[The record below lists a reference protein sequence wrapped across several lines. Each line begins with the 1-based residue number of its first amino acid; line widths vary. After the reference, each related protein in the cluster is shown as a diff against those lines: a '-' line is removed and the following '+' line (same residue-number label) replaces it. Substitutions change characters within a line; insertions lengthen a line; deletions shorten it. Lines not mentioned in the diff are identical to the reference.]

1 MMESLRNF
9 LTGYRLVIIIGLLA
23 LPFVFLGTSSLGTVF
38 GGSYGSVNGED
49 ISELDFSLAANM
61 RANKLKETYGEEF
74 DFNELD
80 PQIQT
85 TLINQELISQ
95 KVFLSEV
102 RALGLINNEEISI
115 FKKIIVNDPKYK
127 DEFGNF
133 DESIFERSVNQ
144 NGFSKNDYIELI
156 TNLNVVQK
164 YKSALSASTFQ
175 LTSETRGLVSIL
187 EKKADID
194 FIKIDFK
201 QLKNTIKNS
210 LEDQVAYYNDNKEI
224 FLSDELRSFDY
235 FALTADDYK
244 NKVNIPDNYASE
256 YYESY
261 LLKANAS
268 EQKRIAHVM
277 VNKSNYESVADA
289 QEKIDNISSNIQ
301 SGSSFEKIVAEYSED
316 IVTKDNGGD
325 LEFFDE
331 EIFPAEFGNALA
343 GLNEGDIT
351 SIIELDDSFHILKVT
366 EVLKDKIRSFE
377 DIEKE
382 VIEELIFSESLALLN
397 DDFSQL
403 DDLALEGQS
412 FADLANYVNA
422 ETSAMDLQ
430 STSTISD
437 LDEKVQNIIF
447 DEFIQIN
454 TPQVIDLDGSLYVV
468 SVSEIK
474 APELKLF
481 SEVQTEVN
489 NDLININASLKKSE
503 IEKEFS
509 LLSTTEEKKSFE
521 EQNSFAFFETF
532 KDIKRYSSLLPQ
544 EVITEIFNAST
555 GFELSVTSNNG
566 DHYFVNIKNFNPPSQ
581 EEINEASAQ
590 YSSFDTDRLISRM
603 NGILN
608 DDLFDNAKVNLNEQA
623 IN

>member
-1 MMESLRNF
+1 MMDSLRNF

-49 ISELDFSLAANM
+49 ISELDFSVAANM

-80 PQIQT
+80 AQIQT

-102 RALGLINNEEISI
+102 RSLGLINNKETNIT
-115 FKKIIVNDPKYK
+115 KKIIVNEPAYK
-127 DEFGNF
+127 DELGNF
-133 DESIFERSVNQ
+133 DEAIFESFVGQ
-144 NGFSKNDYIELI
+144 NGFSKNEYIELS
-156 TNLNVVQK
+156 TNLNVVEK

-175 LTSETRGLVSIL
+175 LTSETRGLASIL

-289 QEKIDNISSNIQ
+289 QEKIDNISINIQ

-331 EIFPAEFGNALA
+331 EIFPTEFSNALV

-351 SIIELDDSFHILKVT
+351 SIIELEDSFHILKVT

-412 FADLANYVNA
+412 FTDLANYVNA
-422 ETSAMDLQ
+422 ETSSMDLQ
-430 STSTISD
+430 SISTISD

-509 LLSTTEEKKSFE
+509 LLSTAEEKRSFE
-521 EQNSFAFFETF
+521 EQNSFASFETF

-555 GFELSVTSNNG
+555 GFELSVTSSNG

-581 EEINEASAQ
+581 EEIDEASAQ
-590 YSSFDTDRLISRM
+590 YSSFDTERLISRM
-603 NGILN
+603 NGILS

>member
-9 LTGYRLVIIIGLLA
+9 LTGYRLAIIIGLLA

-343 GLNEGDIT
+343 DLNEGDIT
-351 SIIELDDSFHILKVT
+351 SIIELEDSFHILKVT

-412 FADLANYVNA
+412 FTDLANYVNA

-447 DEFIQIN
+447 DELIQIN

-590 YSSFDTDRLISRM
+590 YSSFDTDRLIGRM

>member
-9 LTGYRLVIIIGLLA
+9 LTGYRLAIIIGLLA

-351 SIIELDDSFHILKVT
+351 SIIELEDSFHILKVT

-412 FADLANYVNA
+412 FTDLANYVNA

-447 DEFIQIN
+447 DELIQIN

>member
-1 MMESLRNF
+1 MMDSLRNF
-9 LTGYRLVIIIGLLA
+9 LTGYRLAIIIGLLA

-49 ISELDFSLAANM
+49 ISELDFSVAANM

-80 PQIQT
+80 AQIQT

-102 RALGLINNEEISI
+102 RSLGLINNQETNIT
-115 FKKIIVNDPKYK
+115 KKIIVNEPAYK
-127 DEFGNF
+127 NELGNF
-133 DESIFERSVNQ
+133 DEAIFESFVGQ
-144 NGFSKNDYIELI
+144 NGFSKNEYIELS
-156 TNLNVVQK
+156 TNLNVVEK

-175 LTSETRGLVSIL
+175 LTSETRGLASIL

-331 EIFPAEFGNALA
+331 EIFPAEFSNALA
-343 GLNEGDIT
+343 GLNVGDIT
-351 SIIELDDSFHILKVT
+351 SIIELEDSFHILKVT

-412 FADLANYVNA
+412 ITDLANYVNA
-422 ETSAMDLQ
+422 EISSMDLQ

-503 IEKEFS
+503 IEKEFG
-509 LLSTTEEKKSFE
+509 LLSTTEEKRSFE
-521 EQNSFAFFETF
+521 EQNSFASFETF

-555 GFELSVTSNNG
+555 GFELSVTSSNG

-581 EEINEASAQ
+581 EEIDEASAQ
-590 YSSFDTDRLISRM
+590 YSSFDTERLISRM
-603 NGILN
+603 NGILS

>member
-277 VNKSNYESVADA
+277 VDKSNYESVADA

-301 SGSSFEKIVAEYSED
+301 SDSSFEKIVAEYSED

-331 EIFPAEFGNALA
+331 EIFPPEFSNALV

-351 SIIELDDSFHILKVT
+351 SIIELEDSFHILKVT

-412 FADLANYVNA
+412 FTDLANYVNA
-422 ETSAMDLQ
+422 ETSSMDLQ
-430 STSTISD
+430 STSTIGD

-509 LLSTTEEKKSFE
+509 LLSTAEEKRSFE
-521 EQNSFAFFETF
+521 EQNSFASFETF

-555 GFELSVTSNNG
+555 GFELSVTSSNG

-581 EEINEASAQ
+581 EEIDEASAQ
-590 YSSFDTDRLISRM
+590 YSSFDTERLISRM
-603 NGILN
+603 NGILS

>member
-1 MMESLRNF
+1 MMDSLRNF
-9 LTGYRLVIIIGLLA
+9 LTGYRLAIIIGLLA

-49 ISELDFSLAANM
+49 ISELDFSVAANM

-80 PQIQT
+80 AQIQT

-102 RALGLINNEEISI
+102 RSLGLINNKETNIT
-115 FKKIIVNDPKYK
+115 KKIIVNEPAYK
-127 DEFGNF
+127 DELGNF
-133 DESIFERSVNQ
+133 DEAIFESFVGQ
-144 NGFSKNDYIELI
+144 NGFSKNEYIELS
-156 TNLNVVQK
+156 TNLNVVEK

-175 LTSETRGLVSIL
+175 LTSETRGLASIL

-289 QEKIDNISSNIQ
+289 QEKIDNISGNIQ

-331 EIFPAEFGNALA
+331 EIFPTEFSNALV

-351 SIIELDDSFHILKVT
+351 SIIELEDSFHILKVT

-412 FADLANYVNA
+412 FTDLANYVNA
-422 ETSAMDLQ
+422 ETSSMDLQ

-454 TPQVIDLDGSLYVV
+454 TPQVIDLDGSLYIV

-481 SEVQTEVN
+481 SEVQAEVN

-503 IEKEFS
+503 IEKEFG
-509 LLSTTEEKKSFE
+509 LLSTTEEKRSFE
-521 EQNSFAFFETF
+521 EQNSFASFETF

-555 GFELSVTSNNG
+555 GFELSVTSSNG

-581 EEINEASAQ
+581 EEIDEASAQ
-590 YSSFDTDRLISRM
+590 YSSFDTERLISRM
-603 NGILN
+603 NGILS

>member
-1 MMESLRNF
+1 MDSLRNF
-9 LTGYRLVIIIGLLA
+9 LTGYRLAIIIGLLA

-49 ISELDFSLAANM
+49 ISELDFSVAANM

-80 PQIQT
+80 AQIQT

-102 RALGLINNEEISI
+102 RALGLINNEEINI

-144 NGFSKNDYIELI
+144 NGFSKNDYIKLI

-164 YKSALSASTFQ
+164 YRSALSASTFQ
-175 LTSETRGLVSIL
+175 LPSETKVLASIL
-187 EKKADID
+187 EKKVDID
-194 FIKIDFK
+194 FTKIDFQ

-210 LEDQVAYYNDNKEI
+210 LEDQVAYYNNNNEL
-224 FLSDELRSFDY
+224 FLSNELRSFDY
-235 FALTADDYK
+235 FSLTAEDYK
-244 NKVNIPDNYASE
+244 NSVAVPPNYATD
-256 YYESY
+256 YYEGY
-261 LLKANAS
+261 LLRANAS

-277 VNKSNYESVADA
+277 VDKSNYESVTDA

-301 SGSSFEKIVAEYSED
+301 NGTSFERVVAEYTED
-316 IVTKDNGGD
+316 IVTKENGGD
-325 LEFFDE
+325 LEYFDE
-331 EIFPAEFGNALA
+331 EIFPAEFARALV
-343 GLNEGDIT
+343 GLDEGDIT
-351 SIIELDDSFHILKVT
+351 SIIELADSFHILKVT
-366 EVLKDKIRSFE
+366 EVLKDKIRNFE

-397 DDFSQL
+397 DDYSQL

-412 FADLANYVNA
+412 FADLADFANVKTSSVN
-422 ETSAMDLQ
+422 LQ
-430 STSTISD
+430 SILTISD

-447 DEFIQIN
+447 DESIQIN
-454 TPQVIDLDGSLYVV
+454 TPQVIDLDGSIYVV

-481 SEVQTEVN
+481 SEVQAEVN
-489 NDLININASLKKSE
+489 NNLIDINALLKKSE
-503 IEKEFS
+503 IEKEFN
-509 LLSTTEEKKSFE
+509 LISTAEEKRSFE
-521 EQNSFAFFETF
+521 AKNSFASFETYN
-532 KDIKRYSSLLPQ
+532 DIKRYSSLLPQ

-555 GFELSVTSNNG
+555 GFKLSLTSSNR
-566 DHYFVNIKNFNPPSQ
+566 DHYFVNINNFNPPSQ
-581 EEINEASAQ
+581 DEIDEALEQ
-590 YSSFDTDRLISRM
+590 YSSFEAELLISRM

-608 DDLFDNAKVNLNEQA
+608 DDLFNNAKVNLNEQV

>member
-1 MMESLRNF
+1 MMDSLRNF
-9 LTGYRLVIIIGLLA
+9 LTGYRLAIIIGLLA

-49 ISELDFSLAANM
+49 ISELDFSVAANM

-80 PQIQT
+80 AQIQT

-102 RALGLINNEEISI
+102 RSLGLINNQETNIT
-115 FKKIIVNDPKYK
+115 KKIIVNEPAYK
-127 DEFGNF
+127 NELGDF
-133 DESIFERSVNQ
+133 DEAIFESFVGQ
-144 NGFSKNDYIELI
+144 NGFSKNEYIELS
-156 TNLNVVQK
+156 TNLNVVEK

-175 LTSETRGLVSIL
+175 LTSETRGLASIL

-331 EIFPAEFGNALA
+331 EIFPAEFSNALA
-343 GLNEGDIT
+343 GLNVGDIT
-351 SIIELDDSFHILKVT
+351 SIIELEDSFHILKVT

-382 VIEELIFSESLALLN
+382 VVEELIFSESLALLN

-412 FADLANYVNA
+412 ITDLANYVNA
-422 ETSAMDLQ
+422 EISSMDLQ

-503 IEKEFS
+503 IEKEFG
-509 LLSTTEEKKSFE
+509 LLSTTEEKRSFE
-521 EQNSFAFFETF
+521 EQNSFASFETF

-555 GFELSVTSNNG
+555 GFELSVTSSNG

-581 EEINEASAQ
+581 EEIDEASAQ
-590 YSSFDTDRLISRM
+590 YSSFDTERLISRM
-603 NGILN
+603 NGILS

>member
-1 MMESLRNF
+1 MMDSLRNF
-9 LTGYRLVIIIGLLA
+9 LTGYRLAIIIGLLA

-49 ISELDFSLAANM
+49 ISELDFSVAANM

-80 PQIQT
+80 AQIQT

-102 RALGLINNEEISI
+102 RSLGLINNQETNIT
-115 FKKIIVNDPKYK
+115 KKIIVNEPAYK
-127 DEFGNF
+127 NELGNF
-133 DESIFERSVNQ
+133 DEAIFESFVGQ
-144 NGFSKNDYIELI
+144 NGFSKNEYIELS
-156 TNLNVVQK
+156 TNLNVVEK

-175 LTSETRGLVSIL
+175 LTSETRGLASIL

-331 EIFPAEFGNALA
+331 EIFPAEFSNALA
-343 GLNEGDIT
+343 GLNVGDIT
-351 SIIELDDSFHILKVT
+351 SIIELEDSFHILKVT

-412 FADLANYVNA
+412 ITDLANYVNA
-422 ETSAMDLQ
+422 ETSSMDLQ

-509 LLSTTEEKKSFE
+509 LLSTTEEKRSFE
-521 EQNSFAFFETF
+521 EQNSFASFETF

-555 GFELSVTSNNG
+555 GFELSVTSSNG

-581 EEINEASAQ
+581 EEIDEASAQ
-590 YSSFDTDRLISRM
+590 YSSFDTERLISRM
-603 NGILN
+603 NGILS

>member
-1 MMESLRNF
+1 MMDSLRNF
-9 LTGYRLVIIIGLLA
+9 LTGYRLAIIIGLLA

-49 ISELDFSLAANM
+49 ISELDFSVAANM

-80 PQIQT
+80 AQIQT

-102 RALGLINNEEISI
+102 RSLGLINNQETNIT
-115 FKKIIVNDPKYK
+115 KKIIVNEPAYK
-127 DEFGNF
+127 NELGNF
-133 DESIFERSVNQ
+133 DEAIFESFVGQ
-144 NGFSKNDYIELI
+144 NGFSKNEYIELS
-156 TNLNVVQK
+156 TNLNVVEK

-175 LTSETRGLVSIL
+175 LTSETRGLASIL

-331 EIFPAEFGNALA
+331 EIFPAEFSNALA
-343 GLNEGDIT
+343 GLNVGDIT
-351 SIIELDDSFHILKVT
+351 SIIELEDSFHILKVT

-412 FADLANYVNA
+412 ITDLANYVNA
-422 ETSAMDLQ
+422 ETSSMDLQ
-430 STSTISD
+430 STSTIGD

-521 EQNSFAFFETF
+521 EQNSFASFETF

-555 GFELSVTSNNG
+555 GFELSVTSSNG

-581 EEINEASAQ
+581 EEIDEASAQ
-590 YSSFDTDRLISRM
+590 YSSFDTERLISRM
-603 NGILN
+603 NGILS

>member
-1 MMESLRNF
+1 MMDSLRNF
-9 LTGYRLVIIIGLLA
+9 LTGYRLAIIIGLLA

-38 GGSYGSVNGED
+38 GGSYGSVNGEE
-49 ISELDFSLAANM
+49 ISELDFSVAANM

-80 PQIQT
+80 AQIQT

-102 RALGLINNEEISI
+102 RSLGLINNEETNIT
-115 FKKIIVNDPKYK
+115 KKIIVNEPAYK
-127 DEFGNF
+127 DELGNF
-133 DESIFERSVNQ
+133 DEAIFESFVGQ
-144 NGFSKNDYIELI
+144 NGFSKNEYIELS
-156 TNLNVVQK
+156 TNLNVVEK

-175 LTSETRGLVSIL
+175 LTSETRGLASIL

-277 VNKSNYESVADA
+277 VDKSNYESVANA
-289 QEKIDNISSNIQ
+289 REKIDNISSNIQ
-301 SGSSFEKIVAEYSED
+301 SDSSFEKIVAEYSED

-331 EIFPAEFGNALA
+331 EIFPPEFSNALV

-351 SIIELDDSFHILKVT
+351 SIIELEDSFHILKVT

-422 ETSAMDLQ
+422 ETSSMDLQ
-430 STSTISD
+430 STSTIGD

-468 SVSEIK
+468 SVSKIK

-509 LLSTTEEKKSFE
+509 LLSTAEEKRSFE
-521 EQNSFAFFETF
+521 EQNSFASFETF

-555 GFELSVTSNNG
+555 GFELSVTSSNG

-581 EEINEASAQ
+581 EEIDEASAQ
-590 YSSFDTDRLISRM
+590 YSSFDTERLISRM
-603 NGILN
+603 NGILS

>member
-1 MMESLRNF
+1 MMDSLRNF
-9 LTGYRLVIIIGLLA
+9 LTGYRLAIIIGLLA

-38 GGSYGSVNGED
+38 GGSYGSVNGEE
-49 ISELDFSLAANM
+49 ISELDFSVAANM

-80 PQIQT
+80 AQIQT

-102 RALGLINNEEISI
+102 RSLGLINNEETNIT
-115 FKKIIVNDPKYK
+115 KKIIVNEPAYK
-127 DEFGNF
+127 DELGNF
-133 DESIFERSVNQ
+133 DEAIFESFVGQ
-144 NGFSKNDYIELI
+144 NGFSKNEYIELS
-156 TNLNVVQK
+156 TNLNVVEK

-175 LTSETRGLVSIL
+175 LTSETRGLASIL

-277 VNKSNYESVADA
+277 VDKSNYESVADA

-301 SGSSFEKIVAEYSED
+301 SDSSFEKIVAEYSED

-331 EIFPAEFGNALA
+331 EIFPPEFSNALV

-351 SIIELDDSFHILKVT
+351 SIIELEDSFHILKVT

-412 FADLANYVNA
+412 FTDLANYVNA
-422 ETSAMDLQ
+422 ETSSMDLQ
-430 STSTISD
+430 STSTIGD

-509 LLSTTEEKKSFE
+509 LLSTAEEKRSFE
-521 EQNSFAFFETF
+521 EQNSFASFETF

-555 GFELSVTSNNG
+555 GFELSVTSSNG

-581 EEINEASAQ
+581 EEIDEASAQ
-590 YSSFDTDRLISRM
+590 YSSFDTERLISRM
-603 NGILN
+603 NGILS

>member
-1 MMESLRNF
+1 MMDSLRNF
-9 LTGYRLVIIIGLLA
+9 LTGYRLAIIIGLLA

-49 ISELDFSLAANM
+49 ISELDFSVAANM

-80 PQIQT
+80 AQIQT

-102 RALGLINNEEISI
+102 RSLGLINNKETNIT
-115 FKKIIVNDPKYK
+115 KKIIVNEPAYK
-127 DEFGNF
+127 DELGNF
-133 DESIFERSVNQ
+133 DEAIFESFVGQ
-144 NGFSKNDYIELI
+144 NGFSKNEYIELS
-156 TNLNVVQK
+156 TNLNVVEK

-175 LTSETRGLVSIL
+175 LTSETRGLASIL

-289 QEKIDNISSNIQ
+289 QEKIDNISINIQ

-331 EIFPAEFGNALA
+331 EIFPAEFSNALA
-343 GLNEGDIT
+343 GLNVGDIT
-351 SIIELDDSFHILKVT
+351 SIIELEDSFHILKVT

-412 FADLANYVNA
+412 FTDLANYVNA
-422 ETSAMDLQ
+422 ETSSMDLQ

-503 IEKEFS
+503 IEKEFG
-509 LLSTTEEKKSFE
+509 LLSTTEEKRSFE
-521 EQNSFAFFETF
+521 EQNSFASFETF

-555 GFELSVTSNNG
+555 GFELSVTSSNG

-581 EEINEASAQ
+581 EEIDEASAQ
-590 YSSFDTDRLISRM
+590 YSSFDTERLISRM
-603 NGILN
+603 NGILS

>member
-102 RALGLINNEEISI
+102 RSLGLINNEEISI

-164 YKSALSASTFQ
+164 YKSALSKSTFQ
-175 LTSETRGLVSIL
+175 LPTETSGLASIL
-187 EKKADID
+187 EKKVDID
-194 FIKIDFK
+194 FTKIDFQ

-210 LEDQVAYYNDNKEI
+210 LEDQVAYYNDNKEL
-224 FLSDELRSFDY
+224 FLSNELRSFDY
-235 FALTADDYK
+235 FTLTAEDYNNSVAVPANYVK
-244 NKVNIPDNYASE
+244 N
-256 YYESY
+256 YYEDY
-261 LLKANAS
+261 LLKVNAS

-277 VNKSNYESVADA
+277 VDKSNYESLIDA
-289 QEKIDNISSNIQ
+289 QNKINTIKSNIQ
-301 SGSSFEKIVAEYSED
+301 SGSSFEKIVAEYSDD
-316 IVTKDNGGD
+316 IVTKENGGD
-325 LEFFDE
+325 LEYFDE
-331 EIFPAEFGNALA
+331 EVFPVEFGNALA

-351 SIIELDDSFHILKVT
+351 SIIELEDSFHILKVT

-412 FADLANYVNA
+412 FTDLANYVNA
-422 ETSAMDLQ
+422 ETSSMDLQ

-509 LLSTTEEKKSFE
+509 LLSTAEEKRSFE
-521 EQNSFAFFETF
+521 EQNSFASFETF

-555 GFELSVTSNNG
+555 GFELSVTSGNG
-566 DHYFVNIKNFNPPSQ
+566 DHYFVNINNFNSPSQ
-581 EEINEASAQ
+581 EEIDEASAQ
-590 YSSFDTDRLISRM
+590 YSSFDTERLISRM
-603 NGILN
+603 NGILS
-608 DDLFDNAKVNLNEQA
+608 DDLFNNAKVNLNEQA

>member
-1 MMESLRNF
+1 MMDSLRNF
-9 LTGYRLVIIIGLLA
+9 LTGYRLAIIIGLLA

-49 ISELDFSLAANM
+49 ISELDFSVAANM

-80 PQIQT
+80 AQIQT

-102 RALGLINNEEISI
+102 RSLGLINNKETNIT
-115 FKKIIVNDPKYK
+115 KKIIVNEPAYK
-127 DEFGNF
+127 DELGNF
-133 DESIFERSVNQ
+133 DEAIFESFVGQ
-144 NGFSKNDYIELI
+144 NGFSKNEYIELS
-156 TNLNVVQK
+156 TNLNVVEK

-175 LTSETRGLVSIL
+175 LTSETRGLASIL

-289 QEKIDNISSNIQ
+289 QEKIDNISGNIQ

-331 EIFPAEFGNALA
+331 EIFPTEFSNALV

-351 SIIELDDSFHILKVT
+351 SIIELEDSFHILKVT

-412 FADLANYVNA
+412 FTDLANYVNA
-422 ETSAMDLQ
+422 ETSSMDLQ

-454 TPQVIDLDGSLYVV
+454 TPQVIDLDGSLYIV

-509 LLSTTEEKKSFE
+509 LLSTAEEKRSFE
-521 EQNSFAFFETF
+521 EQNSFASFETF

-555 GFELSVTSNNG
+555 GFELSVTSGNG

-581 EEINEASAQ
+581 EEIDEASAQ
-590 YSSFDTDRLISRM
+590 YSSFDTERLISRM
-603 NGILN
+603 NGILS

>member
-1 MMESLRNF
+1 MMDSLRNF
-9 LTGYRLVIIIGLLA
+9 LTGYRLAIIIGLLA

-49 ISELDFSLAANM
+49 ISELDFSVAANM

-80 PQIQT
+80 AQIQT

-102 RALGLINNEEISI
+102 RSLGLINNQETNIT
-115 FKKIIVNDPKYK
+115 KKIIVNEPAYK
-127 DEFGNF
+127 NELGNF
-133 DESIFERSVNQ
+133 DEAIFESFVGQ
-144 NGFSKNDYIELI
+144 NGFSKNEYIELS
-156 TNLNVVQK
+156 TNLNVVEK

-175 LTSETRGLVSIL
+175 LTSETRGLASIL

-331 EIFPAEFGNALA
+331 EIFPAEFSNALA
-343 GLNEGDIT
+343 GLNVGDIT
-351 SIIELDDSFHILKVT
+351 SIIELEDSFHILKVT

-412 FADLANYVNA
+412 ITDLANYVNA
-422 ETSAMDLQ
+422 ETSSMDLQ

-503 IEKEFS
+503 IEKEFG

-521 EQNSFAFFETF
+521 EQNSFASFETF

-544 EVITEIFNAST
+544 EVITEIFNASS
-555 GFELSVTSNNG
+555 GFELSVTSSNG

-581 EEINEASAQ
+581 EEIDEASAQ
-590 YSSFDTDRLISRM
+590 YSSFDTERLISRM
-603 NGILN
+603 NGILS

>member
-1 MMESLRNF
+1 MMDSLRNF
-9 LTGYRLVIIIGLLA
+9 LTGYRLAIIIGLLA

-38 GGSYGSVNGED
+38 GGSYGSVNGEE
-49 ISELDFSLAANM
+49 ISELDFSVAANM

-80 PQIQT
+80 AQIQT

-102 RALGLINNEEISI
+102 RSLGLINNEETNIT
-115 FKKIIVNDPKYK
+115 KKIIVNEPAYK
-127 DEFGNF
+127 DELGNF
-133 DESIFERSVNQ
+133 DEAIFESFVGQ
-144 NGFSKNDYIELI
+144 NGFSKNEYIELS
-156 TNLNVVQK
+156 TNLNVVEK

-175 LTSETRGLVSIL
+175 LTSETRGLASIL

-277 VNKSNYESVADA
+277 VDKSNYESVADA

-301 SGSSFEKIVAEYSED
+301 SDSSFEKIVAEYSED

-331 EIFPAEFGNALA
+331 EIFPPEFSNALV

-351 SIIELDDSFHILKVT
+351 SIIELEDSFHILKVT

-412 FADLANYVNA
+412 FTDLANYVNA
-422 ETSAMDLQ
+422 ETSSMDLQ
-430 STSTISD
+430 STSTIGD

-509 LLSTTEEKKSFE
+509 LLSTAEEKRSFE
-521 EQNSFAFFETF
+521 EQNSFASFETF

-555 GFELSVTSNNG
+555 GFKLSVTSSNG

-581 EEINEASAQ
+581 EEIDEASAQ
-590 YSSFDTDRLISRM
+590 YSSFDTERLITRM
-603 NGILN
+603 NGILS

>member
-1 MMESLRNF
+1 MMDSLRNF
-9 LTGYRLVIIIGLLA
+9 LTGYRLAIIIGLLA

-49 ISELDFSLAANM
+49 ISELDFSVAANM

-80 PQIQT
+80 AQIQT

-102 RALGLINNEEISI
+102 RSLGLINNKETNIT
-115 FKKIIVNDPKYK
+115 KKIIVNEPAYK
-127 DEFGNF
+127 DELGNF
-133 DESIFERSVNQ
+133 DEAIFESFVGQ
-144 NGFSKNDYIELI
+144 NGFSKNEYIELS
-156 TNLNVVQK
+156 TNLNVVEK

-175 LTSETRGLVSIL
+175 LTSETRGLASIL

-331 EIFPAEFGNALA
+331 EIFPTEFSNALV

-351 SIIELDDSFHILKVT
+351 SIIELEDSFHILKVT

-412 FADLANYVNA
+412 ITDLANYVNA
-422 ETSAMDLQ
+422 ETSSMDLQ

-509 LLSTTEEKKSFE
+509 LLSTAEEKRSFE
-521 EQNSFAFFETF
+521 EQNSFATFETF

-555 GFELSVTSNNG
+555 GFELSVTSSNG

-581 EEINEASAQ
+581 EEIDEASAQ
-590 YSSFDTDRLISRM
+590 YSSFDTERLISRM
-603 NGILN
+603 NGILS

>member
-1 MMESLRNF
+1 MMDSLRNF
-9 LTGYRLVIIIGLLA
+9 LTGYRLAIIIGLLA

-301 SGSSFEKIVAEYSED
+301 SDSSFEKIVAEYSED

-331 EIFPAEFGNALA
+331 EIFPPEFSNALV

-351 SIIELDDSFHILKVT
+351 SIIELEDSFHILKVT

-422 ETSAMDLQ
+422 ETSSMDLQ
-430 STSTISD
+430 STSTIGD

>member
-1 MMESLRNF
+1 MMDSLRNF
-9 LTGYRLVIIIGLLA
+9 LTGYRLAIIIGLLA

-49 ISELDFSLAANM
+49 ISELDFSVAANM

-80 PQIQT
+80 AQIQT

-102 RALGLINNEEISI
+102 RSLGLINNKETNIT
-115 FKKIIVNDPKYK
+115 KKIIVNEPAYK
-127 DEFGNF
+127 DELGNF
-133 DESIFERSVNQ
+133 DEAIFESFVGQ
-144 NGFSKNDYIELI
+144 NGFSKNEYIELS
-156 TNLNVVQK
+156 TNLNVVEK

-175 LTSETRGLVSIL
+175 LTSETRGLASIL

-289 QEKIDNISSNIQ
+289 QEKIDNISINIQ

-331 EIFPAEFGNALA
+331 EIFPTEFSNALV

-351 SIIELDDSFHILKVT
+351 SIIELEDSFHILKVT

-412 FADLANYVNA
+412 ITDLANYVNA
-422 ETSAMDLQ
+422 ETSSMDLQ

-509 LLSTTEEKKSFE
+509 LLSTAEEKRSFE
-521 EQNSFAFFETF
+521 EQNSFASFETF

-555 GFELSVTSNNG
+555 GFELSVTSSNG

-581 EEINEASAQ
+581 EEIDEASAQ
-590 YSSFDTDRLISRM
+590 YSSFDTERLISRM
-603 NGILN
+603 NGILS

>member
-9 LTGYRLVIIIGLLA
+9 LTGYRLAIIIGLLA

-343 GLNEGDIT
+343 DLNEGDIT
-351 SIIELDDSFHILKVT
+351 SIIELEDSFHILKVT

-412 FADLANYVNA
+412 FTDLANYVNA

-447 DEFIQIN
+447 DELIQIN